1 MGCTITQDSYVFYV
15 RDNGVGFDMK
25 YSGKLFGLFQRLHT
39 PDEFDGSGIGL
50 VTVKKI
56 IEKHDGKVWIE
67 GKVDEGATVYFT
79 LPLEASAQ

>member
-1 MGCTITQDSYVFYV
+1 
-15 RDNGVGFDMK
+15 MK

-67 GKVDEGATVYFT
+67 GKVDEGDCVFYTA
-79 LPLEASAQ
+79 A